1 MTTNEITKDLLR
13 AKGTR
18 VVLTDE
24 AQARLAKVEPVMVR
38 ESYIIKDLM
47 ERKNYNKPSHIGI
60 GPDNMGLAW
69 GISFADIAEIMLP

>member
-18 VVLTDE
+18 IVLTDE

-47 ERKNYNKPSHIGI
+47 ERKTYNKPGHIGI

-69 GISFADIAEIMLP
+69 GISFADIAEIVLP